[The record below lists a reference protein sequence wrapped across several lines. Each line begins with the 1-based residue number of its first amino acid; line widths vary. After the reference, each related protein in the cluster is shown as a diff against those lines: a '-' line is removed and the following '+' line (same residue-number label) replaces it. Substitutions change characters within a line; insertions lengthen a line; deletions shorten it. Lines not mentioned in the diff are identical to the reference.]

1 METMTTK
8 SRFASGF
15 SIVRNRIEAD
25 LGGGVTAVACLEH
38 DSVATPDEFDCYTA
52 RDIREFNAGDWYYGT
67 VTLKVA
73 VKGTT
78 VGRYLAAIGAVE
90 IRPDRGDGFDA
101 AVEAAEELLEECPVA
116 KIVGDFAKKATA
128 AALAM
133 KKAK

>member
-1 METMTTK
+1 MTTTK
-8 SRFASGF
+8 FADTF
-15 SIVRNRIEAD
+15 SIVRSRIEAD
-25 LGGGVTAVACLEH
+25 LGAGITAVAHLEH

-73 VKGTT
+73 VNGTI

-90 IRPDRGDGFDA
+90 VRPDRGDGFDA

-116 KIVGDFAKKATA
+116 KIVGDFAKTMAKAA
-128 AALAM
+128 RKM
-133 KKAK
+133 KAKQ